1 MGLVDSI
8 IGVESGG
15 NPNAHLS
22 TPSVDVSKKFRA
34 LPLIGKLLFAS
45 GPSAI
50 LWRVVSV
57 HINAVNRMIG
67 RRLCSHISKKVREAV
82 APAFANLNAPRSVVF
97 VGDVFGVFAP
107 RNHREPS
114 SVLRGSG
121 LATTDATR
129 RAVGGVGRFC
139 RFDLVT
145 TATLGIA
152 GLKVGYGREGLV
164 AAVAN
169 TFHEPN
175 RRAGAI
181 LSEFRLCLRNG
192 SQLSK
197 SHSGV
202 ILAGHI

>member
-15 NPNAHLS
+15 NPTAHLS
-22 TPSVDVSKKFRA
+22 APSVNVSKKFRA
-34 LPLIGKLLFAS
+34 LPLISKLLFAS

-50 LWRVVSV
+50 LWRVISV
-57 HINAVNRMIG
+57 HINAVNRVIG
-67 RRLCSHISKKVREAV
+67 RRLRSHISKKVRETV
-82 APAFANLNAPRSVVF
+82 APAFANLNATRSVVF

-114 SVLRGSG
+114 SVFRGSW

-129 RAVGGVGRFC
+129 RAVGRIC
-139 RFDLVT
+139 RYRSFDLV
-145 TATLGIA
+145 ASAAFRIS
-152 GLKVGYGREGLV
+152 GLKVGDGRQCRLP
-164 AAVAN
+164 AIAN
-169 TFHEPN
+169 ALHAPD
-175 RRAGAI
+175 RRTAPVI
-181 LSEFRLCLRNG
+181 SKFRLCLRNG

-197 SHSGV
+197 PHSGV